1 MSLIKKL
8 ISLFLVSLIAAF
20 ALSFTTVNLANAG
33 ALDELKKL
41 ITSGDQDSTDFTE
54 FKPGEDLTLP
64 EEGLNESLTTE
75 DNLKSYVVR
84 VVNFA
89 LGFLGLIAVIIVIY
103 GGILYVT
110 AGGEEEKTQTGK
122 KAITY
127 AVIGI
132 IIILGSFAFVNTVI
146 KGASGGKED
155 GRFVTGS
162 AIGNS
167 FNASAVQVRNIA
179 REIYT
184 GFILLSESAEELK
197 GILSDLDKPQ
207 FSYNKTLVERNN
219 MMSFLSSTD
228 SKLRNIQAR
237 LIKFS
242 TAYSRINE
250 LLRYIDLAKSQI
262 QAANDLKYAKIN
274 GANLNVDLCDESA
287 YDEALAAHIAAGVL
301 SGGISE
307 LFADHD
313 DYIQKYC
320 PEYSEYPVDLVPVWN
335 EIRNNLLDDEANPLS
350 IKYIFD
356 PLKKDYIR
364 KLLGYFSDLQ
374 DIRDTLTGLKAAEAG
389 DIGKV
394 YDQMKATFGFTDD
407 DIKKTTDGG
416 FPDNAYN
423 AGFIGALYNWEL
435 YNTSTGDDKGAVTE
449 QMGVMLL
456 SALEKQFEFA
466 DLLTELKS
474 VEAHLRANVING
486 NAPLVVT
493 FDIIDSLD
501 PAGGTIVPGNIKWNL
516 SGAQTFEGEELKD
529 ESLQKVSIT
538 ADTVV
543 CDEGTYTDNPD
554 LYGTVF
560 RQCTFKR
567 PGTYVATVTISS
579 NDPTRFISGQSSLI
593 IKVNPPTNKID
604 LSIKPQSAQQ
614 SINVISYYQNGLLK
628 NDQDFVPMTLKEAK
642 LVSFDASKTTPKITN
657 FVWDFGDGTKID
669 TDASGIQTHEYKT
682 EGKYRVQLEV
692 INELGELDR
701 KIFTVEVRNI
711 AARILVTP
719 TENIL
724 IDQPALID
732 GRLSSTS
739 SGKIKLYEWKLT
751 KISGQGAPKDVD
763 LTTNKNKA
771 SFSQKFEEPG
781 KYQIDLTIT
790 GDLETVSAQPYFVT
804 VASKPPVALFDHK
817 TPEPHQ
823 PGTVYFNGS
832 KSFDPDG
839 QEENLD
845 FAWKIEPDSNS
856 GKNWIYVDNMSPS
869 RNTGGSSQ
877 KSPKVKFLKAQEYEV
892 TLKVTDKNTLAA
904 DLKEEFGEITKKI
917 DIKNVLDIAWDENQN
932 VTAVLDKDGK
942 ATINFKF
949 FSVNGKAYEINFGDG
964 EKSSGDIKTSAVV
977 PHTYTEGGKFTVEVS
992 VYDADDNDNS
1002 VKRTIFI
1009 GGSNSPIAKAE
1020 VLVNGVQIPDTSQT
1034 IDVYK
1039 KDVITF
1045 DASASK
1051 NVDGSGRNLKYSWDF
1066 GDTELSSNKT
1076 ATHSYKEI
1084 SPQDPGYFTAT
1095 LKVFDKDEPNK
1106 ISEDKLKIRVIA
1118 SAPSFSSLQAVPET
1132 KDGKLVTPVTVNLKA
1147 FNPEDQD
1154 GQITQYKWWY
1164 FDVDD
1169 PDEQLGVQVTQV
1181 PSARLIIGTSGKEG
1195 LEREYGFGLE
1205 VTDSDNLK
1213 VSSEDLFDKNNVPK
1227 VKVKN
1232 GPNDLPIAKFSV
1244 NTTKVFTGDEITFTS
1259 SSKDPD
1265 GKITAYIWDLE
1276 GDGFFNNTPS
1286 DKSVVEHTYKE
1297 QKKDGYEV
1305 RLKVRDDKGGET
1317 VSGPV
1322 KIYVQTLAKPPK
1334 AAFKFQVIEG
1344 SGGKKVKFFNN
1355 SSADKD
1361 AGAEIIAF
1369 KWDFDTASQFD
1380 NADSDGDGKKD
1391 NDSDSNIKEPERLYV
1406 DAGEYVVKLTVT
1418 DNQGST
1424 DETTQKLTIPLAN
1437 APTAAFTYKIV
1448 AGNIIFTDNSTAD
1461 TAKGAKIEKYTWDFD
1476 TDSQLDNA
1484 DSDGDG
1490 KKDNDKD
1497 STEKEPAFTYPIE
1510 GEYKVKL
1517 TVTDNYGNTDEVVN
1531 KVNTKTGPNLS
1542 DPGSFGDNPDDPT
1555 DGFGLKNPD
1564 DKSPSQSLVAV
1575 MSTSPKPDKDGILY
1589 LTGDKGTVTFDFTG
1603 SIGSISDYTFDKN
1616 IYFDTDKNAINH
1628 DDQDFKTP
1636 LPGTWTTNFEKA
1648 WGKIVVK
1655 LTIKDIYGNTNSVSQ
1670 EIKFK

>member
-1 MSLIKKL
+1 MKKL
-8 ISLFLVSLIAAF
+8 ISFLLVSLIAAF
-20 ALSFTTVNLANAG
+20 ALSFASISVANAG

-41 ITSGDQDSTDFTE
+41 ITSGDQDGTDFTE
-54 FKPGEDLTLP
+54 FKPGEDLTLTAD
-64 EEGLNESLTTE
+64 GLNESLTTE
-75 DNLKSYVVR
+75 DNLKSYVIR

-89 LGFLGLIAVIIVIY
+89 LGFLGLIAIIIVIY

-132 IIILGSFAFVNTVI
+132 IIILGSFAFVNTII
-146 KGASGGKED
+146 KGASGGKEN
-155 GRFVTGS
+155 GRFVSGS

-207 FSYNKTLVERNN
+207 FSYKKTLVDRNN
-219 MMSFLSSTD
+219 MLSFLASAEA
-228 SKLRNIQAR
+228 KLRNIQAR

-242 TAYSRINE
+242 TAYTRINE
-250 LLRYIDLAKSQI
+250 LLRYIDLAKSQV
-262 QAANDLKYAKIN
+262 QAANDFQLAKIN
-274 GANLNVDLCDESA
+274 GGNLNVETCEISRPDSTGA
-287 YDEALAAHIAAGVL
+287 STGFGATGGTT
-301 SGGISE
+301 GGIGS
-307 LFADHD
+307 ATSSNTD
-313 DYIQKYC
+313 QKAEYC
-320 PEYSEYPVDLVPVWN
+320 AGYSEYPVDLVPIWN
-335 EIRNNLLDDEANPLS
+335 GISENLLDDETNPLS
-350 IKYIFD
+350 IKYVFD
-356 PLKKDYIR
+356 PLKKDYLR
-364 KLLGYFSDLQ
+364 KLLSFFSELQ

-435 YNTSTGDDKGAVTE
+435 YNTATGDDKGAVTE

-466 DLLTELKS
+466 DLLTKLKS

-501 PAGGTIVPGNIKWNL
+501 PAGGTIVPSNIKWNL
-516 SGAQTFEGEELKD
+516 SGAQTFEGENLQD
-529 ESLQKVSIT
+529 ESLQKVAIT

-543 CDEGTYTDNPD
+543 CDEGTYTDKPD

-567 PGTYVATVTISS
+567 PGTYVATVTIGS
-579 NDPTRFISGQSSLI
+579 NDPTKFISGQSSLI

-604 LSIKPQSAQQ
+604 LNVKPQSAQQ
-614 SINVISYYQNGLLK
+614 GVNVISYYTNGLLK
-628 NDQDFVPMTLKEAK
+628 NDQDLVPMTLKEAK
-642 LVSFDASKTTPKITN
+642 SVIFDASGTTPKITN
-657 FVWDFGDGTKID
+657 FTWDFGDGTKID
-669 TDASGIQTHEYKT
+669 TDASGKQTHEYKV

-711 AARILVTP
+711 AARIQVSP

-724 IDQPALID
+724 IDQAVLID
-732 GRLSSTS
+732 GRLSSAS

-763 LTTNKNKA
+763 LTLNKNKS
-771 SFSQKFEEPG
+771 SFSHKFAEPG

-790 GDLETVSAQPYFVT
+790 SDLETVSAQPYFVT
-804 VASKPPVALFDHK
+804 VASKPPVAIFDHK

-823 PGTVYFNGS
+823 PGTVHFNGS

-839 QEENLD
+839 EEENLL
-845 FAWKIEPDSNS
+845 FNWTIEPDSNN
-856 GKNWIYVDNMSPS
+856 GKNWLYIVDN
-869 RNTGGSSQ
+869 RSSLQ
-877 KSPKVKFLKAQEYEV
+877 KAPKVKFLKSQEYEV

-904 DLKEEFGEITKKI
+904 DLKEESGEITKKI
-917 DIKNVLDIAWDENQN
+917 EIKNVLDIAWDENQN

-949 FSVNGKAYEINFGDG
+949 ESTNGKAYEINFGDG
-964 EKSSGDIKTSAVV
+964 EKSSGDIKISAVV
-977 PHTYTEGGKFTVEVS
+977 PHTYTEGGKFTAEVR

-1020 VLVNGVQIPDTSQT
+1020 ILVNGVQIPDTSEI

-1039 KDVITF
+1039 KDVLTF

-1051 NVDGSGRNLKYSWDF
+1051 NIDGSGRNLKYSWDF

-1076 ATHSYKEI
+1076 ATHSYKEL
-1084 SPQDPGYFTAT
+1084 SPKDPGYFTAS

-1106 ISEDKLKIRVIA
+1106 ISEDKLKIRVNA
-1118 SAPSFSSLQAVPET
+1118 SAPTFSSLQAVPET
-1132 KDGKLVTPVTVNLKA
+1132 RDGKLITPVTVNLKA
-1147 FNPEDQD
+1147 FNPEDKD

-1213 VSSEDLFDKNNVPK
+1213 TSSEDIFDKNNVPK

-1244 NTTKVFTGDEITFTS
+1244 NTTKVFTGDEVTFTS

-1276 GDGFFNNTPS
+1276 GDGFFNNMPI
-1286 DKSVVEHTYKE
+1286 DKSVVEYVYKE

-1305 RLKVRDDKGGET
+1305 RLKVRDDKGGEA
-1317 VSGPV
+1317 VSEPV
-1322 KIYVQTLAKPPK
+1322 KIYVQTLAKAPT

-1344 SGGKKVKFFNN
+1344 SGGKKVKFTNN
-1355 SSADKD
+1355 STADKD

-1391 NDSDSNIKEPERLYV
+1391 NDSDSTAKEPERLYI

-1424 DETTQKLTIPLAN
+1424 DETTQKLVIPLAN

-1448 AGNIIFTDNSTAD
+1448 AGKIIFTDNSTAD

-1497 STEKEPAFTYPIE
+1497 STEKEPTFTYPIE

-1517 TVTDNYGNTDEVVN
+1517 MVTDNYGNTDDVVN

-1542 DPGSFGDNPDDPT
+1542 DPGNFGDNPDDPI
-1555 DGFGLKNPD
+1555 DGFGLKDPNK
-1564 DKSPSQSLVAV
+1564 KSPSQSLVAV
-1575 MSTSPKPDKDGILY
+1575 MSSNPKPDKDGILY

-1603 SIGSISDYTFDKN
+1603 SIGQIADYTFDKN
-1616 IYFDTDKNAINH
+1616 IYFDTDKNGINH

-1655 LTIKDIYGNTNSVSQ
+1655 LTIKDIYGNENSVSQ